1 MSELI
6 IEQIEKLSAVYDKPL
21 TDKQSEV
28 WLSQLSDIPPSVLP
42 VVVDEWIATEKW
54 MPRISEI
61 RGLAVKHQR
70 EAMASPP
77 DALRVE
83 AVLLEDEFY
92 ENGNLDPKAWD
103 ALATKFL
110 DFGRTHGAAR
120 LKTKFADM
128 VEH

>member
-21 TDKQSEV
+21 TVKQVEV
-28 WLSQLSDIPPSVLP
+28 WLTQISDIPPLVLP
-42 VVVDEWIATEKW
+42 IAVDEWIATEKW

-61 RGLAVKHQR
+61 RSLAAKHQ
-70 EAMASPP
+70 EESMASPP

-92 ENGNLDPKAWD
+92 TTGNLDPKAWA
-103 ALATKFL
+103 ALGTKFI
-110 DFGRTHGAAR
+110 DYGREHGAAR

-128 VEH
+128 LEH